1 MLISNWMTKDP
12 ISVLPSTPLSKC
24 QKLMKL
30 RGIHRLPV
38 VDDDNKVVGI
48 VSDRDVKSNLPSK
61 ATTLSVHEL
70 QYLLAEVQTK
80 EFMTPSPVTVRE
92 TETVSKAA
100 LLMLDGKFGGLP
112 VVDDEGHLIPLAKV
126 RGRKKSLISLVDNM
140 EQSIGS
146 YRDKNE
152 IVLISHADCLEDAQF
167 VGNLVTERFG
177 ITNIV
182 YNYINTVIG
191 SHSGPGTVALFFLGD
206 KR

>member
-112 VVDDEGHLIPLAKV
+112 VVDDEGHLTGIITDQDVFKVFATLAGARV
-126 RGRKKSLISLVDNM
+126 P
-140 EQSIGS
+140 
-146 YRDKNE
+146 
-152 IVLISHADCLEDAQF
+152 
-167 VGNLVTERFG
+167 G
-177 ITNIV
+177 IE
-182 YNYINTVIG
+182 
-191 SHSGPGTVALFFLGD
+191 L
-206 KR
+206 

>member
-80 EFMTPSPVTVRE
+80 EFMTPSPLWLHAVR
-92 TETVSKAA
+92 A
-100 LLMLDGKFGGLP
+100 LASLRPHPASSLTLAQHAGCPATATGSPAKGARHALPCDAGWLKGPRACQRQGSAVRRVRKGLRIACGC
-112 VVDDEGHLIPLAKV
+112 V
-126 RGRKKSLISLVDNM
+126 
-140 EQSIGS
+140 
-146 YRDKNE
+146 
-152 IVLISHADCLEDAQF
+152 
-167 VGNLVTERFG
+167 
-177 ITNIV
+177 
-182 YNYINTVIG
+182 
-191 SHSGPGTVALFFLGD
+191 
-206 KR
+206 